1 MLKKIALTALFTSSV
16 LSGASL
22 SAAEAPVV
30 SEAKPLSSSI
40 ALGVNVNDGNTDNSM
55 FNAAFVL
62 DKLMESS
69 DTLRLAADIAYGETE
84 DDKTTDNANAS
95 FDYRRM
101 FAERCYGAFNTSYK
115 TDDIADLDYRVV
127 VSPGAGYYLIKKENV
142 FLTTEAGPAWIAEK
156 KVGVESTEEFALR
169 IAERYERTMNTSAK
183 FWQSAEYLPLFDDF
197 DIFLFNAEIGVE
209 APISGNLNVRL
220 VVKDSYDSNPA
231 PGRENNDLSVIGALA
246 YSLF

>member
-1 MLKKIALTALFTSSV
+1 MLKKIVLTALFTSSV

-30 SEAKPLSSSI
+30 TEAKPLSSSI

-62 DKLMESS
+62 DQLLQSG
-69 DTLRLAADIAYGETE
+69 DTLRLAADAAYGETE

-95 FDYRRM
+95 FDFRHM
-101 FAERCYGAFNTSYK
+101 FATRCYGAFNTSYK
-115 TDDIADLDYRVV
+115 TDDIADLDYRVI
-127 VSPGAGYYLIKKENV
+127 VSPGAGYFLMREENV
-142 FLTTEAGPAWIAEK
+142 FLTAEAGPALIAEK
-156 KVGVESTEEFALR
+156 KNGQESTDEFAWR
-169 IAERYERTMNTSAK
+169 IAQRYERTMDTSAK
-183 FWQSAEYLPLFDDF
+183 FWQSAEYLPQADDF
-197 DIFLFNAEIGVE
+197 DIYLFNAEIGVE

-220 VVKDSYDSNPA
+220 VVRNAYDSNPA
-231 PGRENNDLSVIGALA
+231 PERENNDLSVIGALA